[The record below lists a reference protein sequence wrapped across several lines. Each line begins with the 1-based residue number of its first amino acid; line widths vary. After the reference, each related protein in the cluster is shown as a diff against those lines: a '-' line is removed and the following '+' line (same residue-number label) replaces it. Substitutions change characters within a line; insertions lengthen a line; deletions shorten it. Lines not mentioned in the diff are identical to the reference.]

1 MKANITHTEYE
12 NDYRAGWDAARED
25 IRAFGIN
32 KASDKWRSENPV
44 DVQPFS
50 LGAYYYAKGGLNAI
64 VADL

>member
-1 MKANITHTEYE
+1 MKTNVTHTRYE
-12 NDYRAGWDAARED
+12 KDYNAGWDAARED
-25 IRAFGIN
+25 IRAFGLS

-64 VADL
+64 VADM